1 MPFDATQINDA
12 RAKEVH
18 KGLKE
23 EGALKTSMVD
33 IMCQK
38 VPKSAIPGI
47 EGKIKSL
54 DFQAIVATNNL
65 SGFRALDATSEEM
78 TTPVSDRDFKIQKI
92 QNFKSYARGLDGD
105 QLFMKIKESFVP
117 HLDAQAAYEKDAEL
131 KTVLSGAGTAV
142 TNAQDVTVRQLS
154 AGATETWDNDASD
167 PLADLRSAVQ
177 DSLADT
183 VYLGTTKQNQ
193 LQDHPDFQS
202 QTGWKYATSSQIAGF
217 LEDYLKVDRVI
228 LDDVVY
234 QNGAITAAAD
244 VKRLN
249 ADQACC
255 YNSANL
261 LYLDWSDMEFVTEDV
276 KSDNV
281 RKLHGI
287 VHGAIVVVTPLFFI
301 AFQDVA

>member
-1 MPFDATQINDA
+1 MPFDQTQINDA
-12 RAKEVH
+12 RAKEVY

-23 EGALKTSMVD
+23 EGELKTSMVD
-33 IMCQK
+33 VMCQK

-54 DFQAIVATNNL
+54 DFQAIVATNSL

-78 TTPVSDRDFKIQKI
+78 GTPVSDRDFKIQKI
-92 QNFKSYARGLDGD
+92 QNHKSYARGLEGD
-105 QLFMKIKESFVP
+105 QLFQKIKESFVP
-117 HLDAQAAYEKDAEL
+117 HLDTQAAFEKDFEL
-131 KTVLSGAGTAV
+131 NTILSGSGTAV

-154 AGATETWDNDASD
+154 AGASETWDDPNSD
-167 PLADLRSAVQ
+167 PLGDLRSAVQ

-193 LQDHPDFQS
+193 LQDHDQFQS
-202 QTGWKYATSSQIAGF
+202 QTGWKYATSSQIASF
-217 LEDYLKVDRVI
+217 LEDYLKVQRVI
-228 LDDVVY
+228 LNDVVY
-234 QNGAITAAAD
+234 QNGAITDTAD

-249 ADQACC
+249 ADQACA

-287 VHGAIVVVTPLFFI
+287 VHGSIIVVVPDFFI